1 MSRDALAPQAEVQV
15 DLIHSLVHDGKVF
28 VVSDYDG
35 DVDNADPKYWYILT
49 AVGYYPHI
57 QIAVSVSAAGIIEL
71 FEAGTET
78 ADGTEITP
86 VNMNRN
92 SASTASTKFFYDPTV
107 TADGTLIDREYV
119 PGGDRLQTRV
129 GTQARTEAEWVFKAA
144 AATNY
149 FLKFTPD
156 ADATKIAI
164 EIEFYEKRQGT
175 P

>member
-1 MSRDALAPQAEVQV
+1 MSRDALAPQAEVQM
-15 DLIHSLVHDGKVF
+15 DLVHNLVHDGMVF
-28 VVSDYDG
+28 VVSDYDA
-35 DVDNADPKYWYILT
+35 DVDNASPKYWYILT
-49 AVGYYPHI
+49 AAGYYPHLK
-57 QIAVSVSAAGIIEL
+57 IAVSVSASGVIEL

-78 ADGTEITP
+78 LDGTEITP
-86 VNMNRN
+86 VNLNRN
-92 SASTASTKFFYDPTV
+92 SARTASTKFFYDPT
-107 TADGTLIDREYV
+107 TTGDGNLLNREYI

-129 GTQARTEAEWVFKAA
+129 GAQARTESEWVFKGS

-156 ADATKIAI
+156 ADDTKIAI